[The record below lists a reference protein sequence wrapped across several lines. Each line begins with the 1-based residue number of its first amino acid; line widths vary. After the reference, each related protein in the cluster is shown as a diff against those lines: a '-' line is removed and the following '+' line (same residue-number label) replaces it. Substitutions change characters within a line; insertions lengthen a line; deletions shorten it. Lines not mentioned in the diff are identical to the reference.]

1 MPAAQRISFDVTDE
15 EGVIAYNPHC
25 IDKKK
30 GIAVNFPVKMVVWAC
45 DEDVTFDTWDSVEQ
59 GLRRQF
65 STAMEAPDDD
75 GKVYYIDA
83 DEVFYSQ
90 YEPDY
95 RDGEGFSNVEEYIEW
110 YKEQIRDS
118 EVDRDSSYGGAI
130 VNLTKDEANAWNKGT
145 SLDSY
150 RFMGS
155 HEISIDGVNGVV
167 FRVWAPNAI
176 RVSVVG
182 DFNNWDG
189 HAHPMMFD
197 DKTGIFSLFV
207 PELDYGC
214 EYLYEICAK
223 GGAVYSKLDPYSTQ
237 IKDDHSVVCKNVGF
251 KWTDKAYIENRKR

>member
-130 VNLTKDEANAWNKGT
+130 VNLTKDGA
-145 SLDSY
+145 LDEVELGHLQ
-150 RFMGS
+150 FFEGDP
-155 HEISIDGVNGVV
+155 EGFDEDEDDDDGYVE
-167 FRVWAPNAI
+167 
-176 RVSVVG
+176 
-182 DFNNWDG
+182 
-189 HAHPMMFD
+189 FD
-197 DKTGIFSLFV
+197 DVNDVYNDFV
-207 PELDYGC
+207 DNVCEESGYPEDLDEDRIYDDFCNLLDEWNEGAGRD
-214 EYLYEICAK
+214 EYDDVRDYLEAH
-223 GGAVYSKLDPYSTQ
+223 LDV
-237 IKDDHSVVCKNVGF
+237 DD
-251 KWTDKAYIENRKR
+251 YIPEDDEDEEDEDEEDDE

>member
-130 VNLTKDEANAWNKGT
+130 VNLTKDGA
-145 SLDSY
+145 LDEVELGHLQ
-150 RFMGS
+150 FFEGDP
-155 HEISIDGVNGVV
+155 EGFDEDEDDDDDGYVE
-167 FRVWAPNAI
+167 
-176 RVSVVG
+176 
-182 DFNNWDG
+182 
-189 HAHPMMFD
+189 FD
-197 DKTGIFSLFV
+197 DVNDVYNDFVDNVCEESGYPEDLDEDRIYDDFCNLLDEWNEGAGRDEYDDVRDYLEAHLDFLKTT
-207 PELDYGC
+207 
-214 EYLYEICAK
+214 K
-223 GGAVYSKLDPYSTQ
+223 M
-237 IKDDHSVVCKNVGF
+237 
-251 KWTDKAYIENRKR
+251 RKMKMKKMTSSHT